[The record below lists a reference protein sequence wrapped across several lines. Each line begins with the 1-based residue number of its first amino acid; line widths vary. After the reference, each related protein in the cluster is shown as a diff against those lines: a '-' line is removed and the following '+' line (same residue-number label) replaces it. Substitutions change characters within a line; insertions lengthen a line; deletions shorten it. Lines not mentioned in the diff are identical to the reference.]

1 MSDRIHIPA
10 YLEHNCSNSVSRGHR
25 LNPAHAQKASASVQR
40 STKPVNV
47 YPVPP
52 TSGEAGSA
60 VPISIE
66 LAITVRTTGTGT
78 ALVLAGVP
86 DDVNLPSN
94 VIVHTPMYPV
104 NVTPL
109 YVATPETALMTAFP
123 DSTHAAGA
131 TVVVTVMASC
141 AVTTLV
147 PILNTTAATASVEG
161 IASIRRTRSAAPN
174 L

>member
-1 MSDRIHIPA
+1 MISDRIHIAA

-25 LNPAHAQKASASVQR
+25 LNPAHAQR

-86 DDVNLPSN
+86 DDVKWPAN

-109 YVATPETALMTAFP
+109 YVATPEAALMTAFP
-123 DSTHAAGA
+123 DSTQAAGA
-131 TVVVTVMASC
+131 TVAVTVMAS
-141 AVTTLV
+141 
-147 PILNTTAATASVEG
+147 
-161 IASIRRTRSAAPN
+161 
-174 L
+174 

>member
-1 MSDRIHIPA
+1 M
-10 YLEHNCSNSVSRGHR
+10 
-25 LNPAHAQKASASVQR
+25 
-40 STKPVNV
+40 NV

-52 TSGEAGSA
+52 TSGVAGSA

-66 LAITVRTTGTGT
+66 LAITVRTSEPGT
-78 ALVLAGVP
+78 ALVLGGVP
-86 DDVNLPSN
+86 DDVKWPAN

-109 YVATPETALMTAFP
+109 YVATPEAALISTTLFP
-123 DSTHAAGA
+123 DILQAVGA
-131 TVVVTVMASC
+131 TIAVTVVVTVMLSC
-141 AVTTLV
+141 AVTTFP

>member
-1 MSDRIHIPA
+1 M
-10 YLEHNCSNSVSRGHR
+10 RGAHR
-25 LNPAHAQKASASVQR
+25 RAAQH

-66 LAITVRTTGTGT
+66 LAITVRTTGSGT

-86 DDVNLPSN
+86 DDVNLPAN

-109 YVATPETALMTAFP
+109 YVATPETALMAAFP
-123 DSTHAAGA
+123 DSTQAAGA

-141 AVTTLV
+141 AVTTFP

>member
-1 MSDRIHIPA
+1 MQH
-10 YLEHNCSNSVSRGHR
+10 G
-25 LNPAHAQKASASVQR
+25 
-40 STKPVNV
+40 TKPVNV

-52 TSGEAGSA
+52 TSGVAGSA
-60 VPISIE
+60 VPITIE
-66 LAITVRTTGTGT
+66 PAITVRTSARGN

-86 DDVNLPSN
+86 DDVNLPAN

-109 YVATPETALMTAFP
+109 YVATPEAALTTAFP

-141 AVTTLV
+141 AVTTFP
-147 PILNTTAATASVEG
+147 PILNTTAATAS
-161 IASIRRTRSAAPN
+161 I
-174 L
+174 

>member
-1 MSDRIHIPA
+1 M
-10 YLEHNCSNSVSRGHR
+10 
-25 LNPAHAQKASASVQR
+25 AQH

-66 LAITVRTTGTGT
+66 LAITVRTTGSGT

-86 DDVNLPSN
+86 DDVNLPAN

-109 YVATPETALMTAFP
+109 YAATPEAALMTAFP
-123 DSTHAAGA
+123 DSTQAAGA
-131 TVVVTVMASC
+131 TVAVTVMAS
-141 AVTTLV
+141 
-147 PILNTTAATASVEG
+147 
-161 IASIRRTRSAAPN
+161 
-174 L
+174 